1 MLPYRTPSPT
11 IPRSARAAFALG
23 MLGALAI
30 GALGSTEAAASWPN
44 DVRLSQLG
52 SYDGAAV
59 TDTGTTR
66 AAYQQVVR
74 ELGASIANRPSIA
87 RTSGLHGFDLS
98 LNTSVSWIDDGDEG
112 DLKPAPWARV
122 HQDGDPAGTV
132 FTPSLTL
139 RKGLPL
145 GLEGGATLGY
155 VGGSNQTT
163 FGAFGRWG
171 IVEGYKQYPDFTVQV
186 GYTGLVGNEEL
197 DLGVVDTSF
206 TIGYTLPFGR
216 SAGMNSAKF
225 SPYLGAGWLK
235 IKAAPRM
242 SEADRE
248 ALGLRDVSGFK
259 SSDAFTDGLSPATI
273 HVGARLQSG
282 DVQVQAATLITTT
295 KDRVTPGVNVGI
307 GYVY

>member
-1 MLPYRTPSPT
+1 MLPYRTPPT
-11 IPRSARAAFALG
+11 SFLRPAMAAAALASLG
-23 MLGALAI
+23 LGLLGAP
-30 GALGSTEAAASWPN
+30 EASAAWPN

-52 SYDGAAV
+52 TFNGEPV
-59 TDTGTTR
+59 TDTGATR

-74 ELGASIANRPSIA
+74 EFGAAIANRPSIA

-98 LNTSVSWIDDGDEG
+98 LNTSVSWIEDGEEG
-112 DLKPAPWARV
+112 SLKPAPWERV
-122 HQDGDPAGTV
+122 HPDGDPNGTV
-132 FTPSLTL
+132 FSPSITL

-155 VGGSNQTT
+155 VGGSSQTT

-171 IVEGYKQYPDFTVQV
+171 IVEGYKQYPDLTVQV
-186 GYTGLVGNEEL
+186 GYSGLVGNEEL

-206 TIGYTLPFGR
+206 TVGYTLPFGR
-216 SAGMNSAKF
+216 SPGMNSAKF

-242 SEADRE
+242 SDSDRE
-248 ALGLRDVSGFK
+248 ALGLREVSGFK
-259 SSDAFTDGLSPATI
+259 GNKAFTEGMSPATI
-273 HVGARLQSG
+273 HIGARLQSG
-282 DVQVQAATLITTT
+282 DVQVQAATLLTTT
-295 KDRVTPGVNVGI
+295 QDRLTPGVNVGI

>member
-1 MLPYRTPSPT
+1 MLPNRTPPT
-11 IPRSARAAFALG
+11 STHLPVRGAAALAGVALG
-23 MLGALAI
+23 L
-30 GALGSTEAAASWPN
+30 LGSSEAAAAWPN

-52 SYDGAAV
+52 SFDGEPV
-59 TDTGTTR
+59 TDVGATR
-66 AAYQQVVR
+66 AAYEQVVR
-74 ELGASIANRPSIA
+74 EFGASIANRPSVA

-98 LNTSVSWIDDGDEG
+98 INTSVSWIDDGVEG
-112 DLKPAPWARV
+112 SLKPAAWERV
-122 HQDGDPAGTV
+122 HPEGDPNGTV
-132 FTPSLTL
+132 FSPSLTL

-155 VGGSNQTT
+155 IGGTSQTT

-171 IVEGYKQYPDFTVQV
+171 IVEGYKQYPDLTVQV

-216 SAGMNSAKF
+216 SPGMNSAKF

-242 SEADRE
+242 GEAERE
-248 ALGLRDVSGFK
+248 ALGLREISGFK
-259 SSDAFTDGLSPATI
+259 GSDAFAKGLSPATI
-273 HVGARLQSG
+273 HIGARLQSG
-282 DVQVQAATLITTT
+282 DVQVQAATLLTTT
-295 KDRVTPGVNVGI
+295 QDRLTPGVNVGI